1 MNAIALKMLLGD
13 RAKYLGLVFAIAFAS
28 MLMAHQVSIFSG
40 ILQRTRNSIDDV
52 RDAQIWVMDPRVKY
66 FDATEPMTERELY
79 RVRGVD
85 GVSWAVP
92 LFKTLGRAKTE
103 NGIFQAVQL
112 VGHDDGTLAG
122 APREFL
128 VGSPDDLRLPDA
140 VVVDDVGFA
149 LLWPGEKIT
158 TGKVLE
164 MNDRRAVV
172 VGVCRAGLTFQ
183 TVPLIYT
190 RYSNAV
196 QFVGL
201 ERKRMAFIVAAP
213 EPGMSPTDVARGIEA
228 ATGLKAR
235 SRDEFGRETIS
246 YYLAHTGIPVNFGTT
261 IAMAFIVGAVVSGQ
275 TFYMFASE
283 NLRQFAALK
292 AIGVTN
298 GRLVSMILLQAI
310 VVGSLGLGIGGG
322 LAALFFEITSVTTPL
337 LRGFTLTLP
346 IYLVTAA
353 CVLVIVVI
361 SSLLSIRRVL
371 QVEPALVF
379 RG

>member
-1 MNAIALKMLLGD
+1 
-13 RAKYLGLVFAIAFAS
+13 
-28 MLMAHQVSIFSG
+28 
-40 ILQRTRNSIDDV
+40 
-52 RDAQIWVMDPRVKY
+52 MDPRVTY

-85 GVSWAVP
+85 GVAWAVP
-92 LFKTLGRAKTE
+92 LFKTVGRAKTE
-103 NGIFQAVQL
+103 SGIFQAIQL

-122 APREFL
+122 APREF
-128 VGSPDDLRLPDA
+128 VAGSADDLRLPDA
-140 VVVDDVGFA
+140 VVVDDVGYA
-149 LLWPGEKIT
+149 LLWPGEPVV
-158 TGKVLE
+158 TGKILE

-172 VGVCRAGLTFQ
+172 VGVCRSGLTFQ
-183 TVPLIYT
+183 TVPLVYT

-196 QFVGL
+196 QYVGL
-201 ERKRMAFIVAAP
+201 ERKRMAFVVAQP
-213 EPGMSPTDVARGIEA
+213 EPGVTPEEAARSIEA

-235 SRDEFGRETIS
+235 SRAEFGRDTVR

-298 GRLVSMILLQAI
+298 ARLVGMILLQAV
-310 VVGSLGLGIGGG
+310 VVGCLGLGIGGG
-322 LAALFFEITSVTTPL
+322 LAAAFFEITSVTTPL

-346 IYLVTAA
+346 IYLLTAG

-371 QVEPALVF
+371 RVEPALVF